1 MGQVSKG
8 GRLAEDGTG
17 REWSINLQTMQKCS
31 EEKMEPEAI
40 SAQQVGWKDN
50 IHIVMNWC
58 AFRPLISKLFIK
70 TNVL

>member
-1 MGQVSKG
+1 
-8 GRLAEDGTG
+8 
-17 REWSINLQTMQKCS
+17 MQKCS

-40 SAQQVGWKDN
+40 SGQQVGWKDN
-50 IHIVMNWC
+50 VHIVMNWC